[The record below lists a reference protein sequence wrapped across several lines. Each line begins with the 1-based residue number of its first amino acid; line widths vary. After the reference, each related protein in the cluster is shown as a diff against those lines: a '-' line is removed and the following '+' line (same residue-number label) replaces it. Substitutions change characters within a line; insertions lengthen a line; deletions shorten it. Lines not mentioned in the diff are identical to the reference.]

1 MIAITRNAPAMI
13 RLAMIEPKCCDSQLN
28 SAASANANAMA
39 PATPAI
45 AKQTVPEIARRS
57 FARQGAIKPSNI
69 ECPFWGSALP
79 GRAEQEADTGGDG
92 ERGVRPALQR
102 VIDRIAERVGHIA
115 EGVDRLFAGRLRV
128 RERRTRSILRAT
140 HLGLHLRH

>member
-13 RLAMIEPKCCDSQLN
+13 KLAMIEPKCWDSQLK

-39 PATPAI
+39 PATPAM
-45 AKQTVPEIARRS
+45 AKHTAPEIARRS

-69 ECPFWGSALP
+69 KCPFWGSALP

-92 ERGVRPALQR
+92 ERGVRPAL
-102 VIDRIAERVGHIA
+102 
-115 EGVDRLFAGRLRV
+115 EGIVEIGSA
-128 RERRTRSILRAT
+128 
-140 HLGLHLRH
+140 